1 VEWKKVVAV
10 ADAVITNI
18 KNINRTPLA
27 LAFSFSLMKYL
38 LQKLCIVLMILGF
51 LFSDYHSFSVFAN
64 EEKHDLLR
72 ASNVLWGDVV
82 WVSDIYPEDKIAFQF
97 WGSELAFNY
106 HESSLDTSEM
116 LYNLNETSD
125 QLKSWWEKLEAE
137 RMLDMAY
144 ISIAKRDISKYSS
157 CAATNFKVGMKAL
170 SAWVL
175 LKPGQVRNANQ
186 AFSYLEGYCTG
197 ESKQVYRFY
206 QGICGVTSMV
216 FRVSM
221 LAPQLDIT
229 KRAGHTDRY
238 TTYYGQQVVG
248 DDAAIYEDIKQFEI
262 QNTSTGDVVLK
273 SLRVGSDPYV
283 VLISQSPLQSPLLL
297 QKQTLDALKAQII
310 RIYDSQKIVRSS
322 AYNATIDTVN

>member
-1 VEWKKVVAV
+1 
-10 ADAVITNI
+10 
-18 KNINRTPLA
+18 
-27 LAFSFSLMKYL
+27 M
-38 LQKLCIVLMILGF
+38 
-51 LFSDYHSFSVFAN
+51 
-64 EEKHDLLR
+64 
-72 ASNVLWGDVV
+72 
-82 WVSDIYPEDKIAFQF
+82 
-97 WGSELAFNY
+97 
-106 HESSLDTSEM
+106 
-116 LYNLNETSD
+116 
-125 QLKSWWEKLEAE
+125 
-137 RMLDMAY
+137 
-144 ISIAKRDISKYSS
+144 
-157 CAATNFKVGMKAL
+157 
-170 SAWVL
+170 
-175 LKPGQVRNANQ
+175 
-186 AFSYLEGYCTG
+186 
-197 ESKQVYRFY
+197 YRFY